1 MIKDFVCARL
11 CVKVCASCKTSR
23 IESFVRAAWVG
34 ENKERLEVS
43 MNSGPTRDSQRHGA
57 IRRLTR
63 VILIIVISSPFIV
76 CAASKPETAAPA
88 ANHDF
93 SDRIAEAFPLQGD
106 IALDGL
112 LDEPAW
118 QQCVP
123 ITELFQQQPAEGE
136 PVSEKTEIR
145 VLYSAQV
152 LYVGVT
158 CFDRAAQK
166 IVARKMRREEST
178 RGDLIFSDDSI
189 HIVIDAFANGQNAF
203 MFSTNP
209 LGARYDALIAGFN
222 RSQFRRLSSTRQAAY
237 PQPSWNG
244 LWNVKTQQ
252 HADGWTAEFAIP
264 FSTLR
269 FPDQTEQTWSINFS
283 RRIARKNE
291 QALWSA
297 HPKDLGLY
305 SLVHA
310 GKLVGLAHLDQGRG
324 LDFKPYALGNYDVER
339 DPRDDE
345 DLTADGGFDLSYSIT
360 SDMRLDLAVNPDFAE
375 TEVDAQ
381 PLNLDRFPLFFP
393 EKRRFF
399 LEGSNIFS
407 VGNSYRILPF
417 HSRRIGMD
425 DALEPMSIIE
435 GTKITGTARKTSFG
449 ILNALTSDSGDTP
462 MTVYNVMR
470 AQQRILNESNVGMIM
485 TSKMP
490 HGGMDN
496 HVVGV
501 DGSFMMRPLGPD
513 KRVRADFLALQSF
526 SEREDGDDLAGHVVL
541 LYPNDP
547 WDVSVEYLH
556 IGPDFNPELGFVRQT
571 GIDRWGYSMAYT
583 PESDLPWLRRTA
595 HSLRTKYAVDEDF
608 EQFQDYIR
616 ITPLGLLFESGDY
629 VEYEY
634 VYEGDN
640 VKESFDIFKD
650 ISIAPG
656 HHHYGYHTID
666 FRSTRKRRTSVG
678 LEYTKGQSLNGRRQS
693 YEVDG
698 ILQLTRHLDLALEGE
713 IDQRDYPVTPAAA
726 GVHGGEFTA
735 RLARFRATYAFNP
748 DMYLSS
754 FLQWENESEL
764 ISVNTRFRW
773 TIEPERELF
782 VVLNLGGNRA
792 TETFMHAGTA
802 VKLAYNWR
810 F

>member
-1 MIKDFVCARL
+1 MKAGV
-11 CVKVCASCKTSR
+11 
-23 IESFVRAAWVG
+23 
-34 ENKERLEVS
+34 
-43 MNSGPTRDSQRHGA
+43 TRDCQGHGNSL
-57 IRRLTR
+57 RLPWRAT
-63 VILIIVISSPFIV
+63 VILLALLASLFVPIPSSQ
-76 CAASKPETAAPA
+76 AETSTGASQ
-88 ANHDF
+88 HDF
-93 SDRIAEAFPLQGD
+93 SDRISQALPLQGD
-106 IALDGL
+106 ITLDGL
-112 LDEPAW
+112 LEESAW

-123 ITELFQQQPAEGE
+123 ITDFLQQQPDEGE
-136 PVSEKTEIR
+136 AVSEKTEIR
-145 VLYSAQV
+145 ILYSAQV
-152 LYVGVT
+152 LYVGVM
-158 CFDRAAQK
+158 CFDSEPDK
-166 IVARKMRREEST
+166 IVARKMRREESS
-178 RGDLIFSDDSI
+178 RGDQIFSDDSI
-189 HIVIDAFANGQNAF
+189 HIVIDAFATGQNAF

-222 RSQFRRLSSTRQAAY
+222 RSQFRSLSSTRQAAS

-244 LWNVKTQQ
+244 LWNVKTQK
-252 HADGWTAEFAIP
+252 HAQGWSAEFEIP

-269 FPDQTEQTWSINFS
+269 FPNRAEQEWGINFS

-297 HPKDLGLY
+297 YPKDLGLY

-310 GKLVGLAHLDQGRG
+310 GKLVGLAHLDQGKG
-324 LDFKPYALGNYDVER
+324 LDFKPYALANYDVER
-339 DPRDDE
+339 DPQDKEEFDV
-345 DLTADGGFDLSYSIT
+345 DGGFDLSYSIT
-360 SDMRLDLAVNPDFAE
+360 SDVRMDLAVNPDFAE

-381 PLNLDRFPLFFP
+381 PLNLDRYSLFFP

-425 DALEPMSIIE
+425 DDREPVSIIE
-435 GTKITGTARKTSFG
+435 GTKVTGTVQNTSFG
-449 ILNALTSDSGDTP
+449 WLNALTNEQGDTP
-462 MTVYNVMR
+462 MTFYNVMR
-470 AQQRILNESNVGMIM
+470 VQQRVLDESNIGMIA

-496 HVVGV
+496 HVVGA
-501 DGSFMMRPLGPD
+501 DGSFMMHPWGPD
-513 KRVRADFLALQSF
+513 QRVRADFLALQSF
-526 SEREDGDDLAGHVVL
+526 SEEEDGDDFAGHAVL

-556 IGPDFNPELGFVRQT
+556 IGPDFNPELGYVRQT

-583 PESDLPWLRRTA
+583 PESNLSWLRRTA

-634 VYEGDN
+634 TYEGDN

-650 ISIAPG
+650 VSIAPG

-666 FRSTRKRRTSVG
+666 FRSARKRRTSFG
-678 LEYTKGQSLNGRRQS
+678 FEYRKGQSLNGRREG

-698 ILQLTRHLDLALEGE
+698 VLQVSKHLDLALEGE
-713 IDQRDYPVTPAAA
+713 IDKRDYPETPAPT
-726 GVHGGEFTA
+726 GVYGGSFIA
-735 RLARFRATYAFNP
+735 RLTRFRATYAFTP
-748 DMYLSS
+748 DMYLTS
-754 FLQWENESEL
+754 FLQWENESDL

-773 TIEPERELF
+773 TIQPERELF

-792 TETFMHAGTA
+792 TDTFMHAGTA

>member
-1 MIKDFVCARL
+1 MSL
-11 CVKVCASCKTSR
+11 S
-23 IESFVRAAWVG
+23 VRW
-34 ENKERLEVS
+34 
-43 MNSGPTRDSQRHGA
+43 
-57 IRRLTR
+57 LTQ
-63 VILIIVISSPFIV
+63 VILLTLLVSLSVPIPYSRAETSTG
-76 CAASKPETAAPA
+76 ASQ
-88 ANHDF
+88 HDF
-93 SDRIAEAFPLQGD
+93 SDRITQAFPLEGD
-106 IALDGL
+106 ITLDGL
-112 LDEPAW
+112 LEESAW

-123 ITELFQQQPAEGE
+123 ITDFLQQQPDEGD
-136 PVSEKTEIR
+136 PVSEKTEICI
-145 VLYSAQV
+145 LYSAQV
-152 LYVGVT
+152 LYVGVM
-158 CFDRAAQK
+158 CFDREPDK
-166 IVARKMRREEST
+166 IVARKMRREESS
-178 RGDLIFSDDSI
+178 RGDQIFSDDSI
-189 HIVIDAFANGQNAF
+189 HIVIDAFATGQNAF

-244 LWNVKTQQ
+244 LWNVKTQR
-252 HADGWTAEFAIP
+252 HAQGWSAEFEIP

-269 FPDQTEQTWSINFS
+269 FPNQAEQEWGINFS

-297 HPKDLGLY
+297 YPKDLGLY

-310 GKLVGLAHLDQGRG
+310 GKLVGLAHLDQGKG
-324 LDFKPYALGNYDVER
+324 LDFKPYALANYDVER
-339 DPRDDE
+339 DPQDKEEFDV
-345 DLTADGGFDLSYSIT
+345 DGGFDLSYSIT
-360 SDMRLDLAVNPDFAE
+360 SDVRVDLAVNPDFAE

-381 PLNLDRFPLFFP
+381 PLNLDRYSLFFP

-425 DALEPMSIIE
+425 DDREPVSILE
-435 GTKITGTARKTSFG
+435 GTKVTGTVQKTSFG
-449 ILNALTSDSGDTP
+449 WLNALTDEQGDTP
-462 MTVYNVMR
+462 MTLYNVMR
-470 AQQRILNESNVGMIM
+470 VQQRVLDESNIGMIA
-485 TSKMP
+485 TSKLP
-490 HGGMDN
+490 KEGSMDN
-496 HVVGV
+496 HVVGA
-501 DGSFMMRPLGPD
+501 DGSFMMHPWGPD
-513 KRVRADFLALQSF
+513 QRVRADFLALQSF
-526 SEREDGDDLAGHVVL
+526 SEQEDGDDFAGHAVL

-556 IGPDFNPELGFVRQT
+556 IGPDFNPELGYVRQT

-583 PESDLPWLRRTA
+583 PESNLSWLRRTA

-608 EQFQDYIR
+608 EQYQDYIR
-616 ITPLGLLFESGDY
+616 VTPLGLLFESGDY
-629 VEYEY
+629 MEYEY
-634 VYEGDN
+634 TYEGDN
-640 VKESFDIFKD
+640 VKESFDIFRD

-666 FRSTRKRRTSVG
+666 FRSASKRRVSFG
-678 LEYTKGQSLNGRRQS
+678 LEYRKGQSLNGRREG
-693 YEVDG
+693 YELDG
-698 ILQLTRHLDLALEGE
+698 RLQVSKHLDLALEGE
-713 IDQRDYPVTPAAA
+713 IDKRDYPEAPAPTAPT
-726 GVHGGEFTA
+726 GVHGGAFIA

-748 DMYLSS
+748 DMYLTS

-764 ISVNTRFRW
+764 VSVNTRFRW

-792 TETFMHAGTA
+792 TDTFMHAGTA
-802 VKLAYNWR
+802 VKLSYNWR